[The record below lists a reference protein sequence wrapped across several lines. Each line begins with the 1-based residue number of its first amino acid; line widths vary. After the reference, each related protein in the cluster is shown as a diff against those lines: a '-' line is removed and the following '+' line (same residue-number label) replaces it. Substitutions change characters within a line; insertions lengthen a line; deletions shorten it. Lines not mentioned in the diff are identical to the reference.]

1 MDYKQKYLKYKN
13 KYNNLKNVLKGGIIM
28 EENMKK
34 GIILINGVDNTLNN
48 TDDIMVFI
56 RDKIYDFVNK
66 YSEKQIILDKKRR
79 SEQEFTLYLM
89 SFINRVI
96 NNLVPPGPSADVTT
110 GFSIYNTTDGL
121 KYLWRI
127 VNGAQFEDSTNGQ
140 TWLTID
146 KYYVQFLFFTTTGY
160 MNFTIYPDVT
170 KINFDYADE
179 VYKNVSS
186 PKPEIDSHADIYI
199 KYTNI
204 NFSTPY
210 IENYI
215 KLFEEEENKE
225 NMIDVIRYMYN
236 YYLVKQTP
244 FISFLGK
251 ARFWAGAKCSQNNKS
266 FIHYNESEH
275 STIYYQSDQNK
286 AAQNAYLFTEEIFS
300 HLLFANCNLGFISGG
315 YSGKV
320 ASQCGITRTG
330 YEMAKRYEKPL
341 VTIMCNAGRFDRNKH
356 SDVIGYYGMHWSDDT
371 KALSSLT
378 DAAIMIAPFGAW
390 SQIELFYLLYKDKPT
405 GVYLDQNHIDYLKSI
420 LTKDNKGQNIKDF
433 FNNESIYNDYI
444 SHFGLGPS
452 DKFGM
457 DVLFETLIYDGENII
472 PNEIT
477 QQNITEFNKKFGIP
491 DSHIFTI
498 WHPHYLD
505 NTKDIGIPIF
515 TNYSYI
521 TKYILNRLSLNKEYI
536 QIKTQEFQKI
546 LRIEKPTQAELT
558 LNRTIENP
566 FNTIVGTYELKDKIR
581 NDLKDV
587 FLIK

>member
-1 MDYKQKYLKYKN
+1 MDYKEKYLKYKN
-13 KYNNLKNVLKGGIIM
+13 KYLYLKNILQGGENL

-34 GIILINGVDNTLNN
+34 GIIIIDGSNNTLNN
-48 TDDIMVFI
+48 TDDIMIFI
-56 RDKIYDFVNK
+56 KEKIYEFINQ
-66 YSEKQIILDKKRR
+66 YTEKNIIIDKKSRIDKD
-79 SEQEFTLYLM
+79 FTMYLV

-96 NNLVPPGPSADVTT
+96 NNLIPTGANADITT
-110 GFSIYNTTDGL
+110 GFSIYNTNDGL

-127 VNGAQFEDSTNGQ
+127 VNGAQFEESTNGK

-160 MNFTIYPDVT
+160 MNFTIYPEVK
-170 KINFDYADE
+170 KINFDYADQ
-179 VYKNVSS
+179 VSKISS
-186 PKPEIDSHADIYI
+186 PAPEINPHADIYI

-210 IENYI
+210 VEDYK
-215 KLFEEEENKE
+215 KLFDEEENKE
-225 NMIDVIRYMYN
+225 NMIDVIKYMYN

-251 ARFWAGAKCSQNNKS
+251 ARFWAGAKCANNNKS
-266 FIHYNESEH
+266 FIHYNESDK
-275 STIYYQSDQNK
+275 STVYYESTQNR

-300 HLLFANCNLGFISGG
+300 HLLFTNCNLGFISGG

-330 YEMAKRYEKPL
+330 YEMAKKYEKPL
-341 VTIMCNAGRFDRNKH
+341 VTIMCNAGRFDRNKY

-405 GVYLDQNHIDYLKSI
+405 GVYLDQKHIDYLKDI
-420 LTKDNKGQNIKDF
+420 LTIDNKGQNIKDF
-433 FNNESIYNDYI
+433 FNNETVYTEYI
-444 SHFGLGPS
+444 SHFGLGQS

-457 DVLFETLIYDGENII
+457 DILFETLIYDGENII
-472 PNEIT
+472 PDKVT
-477 QQNITEFNKKFGIP
+477 QKNINEFNKKFDIP
-491 DSHIFTI
+491 EGHIFTI

-515 TNYSYI
+515 TNYNNI
-521 TKYILNRLSLNKEYI
+521 TKYVLQRLSLNKEALK
-536 QIKTQEFQKI
+536 IKTQDFQK
-546 LRIEKPTQAELT
+546 LLGIEKPTEVELT
-558 LNRTIENP
+558 LNRTVETP
-566 FNTIVGTYELKDKIR
+566 FNTIVGTYELKDKIKK
-581 NDLKDV
+581 DLIDIV
-587 FLIK
+587 SL